1 MRNLFVIIFS
11 LCFFVADASVFGIK
25 VKGGVKRLMDAVV
38 DVIVADKN
46 DEIPENRSSNGTGFV
61 IYEDGY
67 IVTNWHVIDSSEK
80 IKIVTSDG
88 NEYNARIIGKD
99 EYYDVA
105 LLKIDLDA
113 SVRLPSVEFADSDK
127 IEISD
132 PVITIGNPFGLGKT
146 VTAGIISYKGRN
158 LSGKISELGE
168 NSHLVSYIQTD
179 AAVNYGNSGGPLFSA
194 NGKVIGMITV
204 FASDGLRSTGINFAI
219 PSNILLKVIGQLKT
233 FGKMQRSWL
242 GISTSRM
249 SKEAAKLLIGS
260 NVGYYVTN
268 VSEKSPAM
276 LTGIKVGDI
285 ILSINKE
292 VISENTNVEYL
303 LNNLPIGEVIPIQI
317 MRDGNKRM
325 LSITVKSYNDED
337 ISFIDED
344 DNSGKDILYEKID
357 GLDLGLTDLT
367 KELREIFKIPA
378 HESGVLVSFV
388 GSSLIDDTNI
398 NVGNLVKKINKF
410 EIKNLNDLKAALVAT
425 LGENSEVNKVVMY
438 VNDPLIKK
446 SSYVVVKCERNK
458 ILKQGKGLK
467 TDKTLKNSVKS
478 QMDNVLKN
486 GATVNSSPAEFN
498 KELLR

>member
-1 MRNLFVIIFS
+1 MRSLFVIIFG
-11 LCFFVADASVFGIK
+11 LCFFMTDASVFGIK
-25 VKGGVKRLMDAVV
+25 VKGGVQRLMDAVV

-46 DEIPENRSSNGTGFV
+46 DENPENRSSNGTGFI

-88 NEYNARIIGKD
+88 NEYNARVIGKD
-99 EYYDVA
+99 EHYDVA

-113 SVRLPSVEFADSDK
+113 GVKLSAVEFANSDQ

-194 NGKVIGMITV
+194 DGKVIGMITV
-204 FASDGLRSTGINFAI
+204 FVADGLRSTGINFAI

-233 FGKMQRSWL
+233 FGKMRRSWL

-268 VSEKSPAM
+268 ISEKSPAM

-317 MRDGNKRM
+317 MRNGNRRM

-337 ISFIDED
+337 ISFIDEE

-378 HESGVLVSFV
+378 DETGVLISFV
-388 GSSLIDDTNI
+388 GSSLNDDTNI
-398 NVGNLVKKINKF
+398 SVGNLVKNINQV
-410 EIKNLNDLKAALVAT
+410 EIKNLSDLRTALIAT
-425 LGENSEVNKVVMY
+425 LKEHSNVNKVVMY
-438 VNDPLIKK
+438 VNDPLTKK

-458 ILKQGKGLK
+458 LLKQGKVLK
-467 TDKTLKNSVKS
+467 TDKVLGGNAKS
-478 QMDNVLKN
+478 QIDKALKKSKVLKN
-486 GATVNSSPAEFN
+486 RSKFGMEID
-498 KELLR
+498 R